1 MLHRTDIT
9 SQLQMTM
16 ADLLTVCVSYHPVLY
31 DKLKKYK
38 ANVTNAQ
45 TVICFWDLQTRNC
58 ICYIHLSSL
67 QSHQTILT
75 KTVILTCRTQEMVV
89 YCCLIRLVCE

>member
-16 ADLLTVCVSYHPVLY
+16 ADLLTVCVSYQPVLY

-45 TVICFWDLQTRNC
+45 TVYMFLGFTDTEL
-58 ICYIHLSSL
+58 YLLHPPKLSSKPPDYFNKN
-67 QSHQTILT
+67 SHFNSQNTGDGGLLLPHS
-75 KTVILTCRTQEMVV
+75 VSL
-89 YCCLIRLVCE
+89 